1 MRISD
6 WSSDVCSSD
15 LAISVL
21 AKNGS
26 GTLGAGE
33 LESLCQLAAQ
43 RLSLLY
49 APAAPE
55 FFDKAL
61 FRGFI
66 QKLRELEL
74 VWLDGNSKLVFD
86 QRLATWARD
95 PQVNRGRGR
104 RPPSETDGP
113 EAER

>member
-1 MRISD
+1 M
-6 WSSDVCSSD
+6 
-15 LAISVL
+15 AISGL

-49 APAAPE
+49 AQAAPE
-55 FFDKAL
+55 FFDKEL

-66 QKLRELEL
+66 RKLRELEL

-86 QRLATWARD
+86 QPLDTWARESKVILGREL
-95 PQVNRGRGR
+95 QNRIEEERQG
-104 RPPSETDGP
+104 
-113 EAER
+113 AERQGEEPGKKEERG